1 MMKHNK
7 YNWLLLVLALVAINF
22 LASVFHFRFDLTEE
36 KRYSLSEPTKTLL
49 RNLEEP
55 IHIEVFLKGEFP
67 AGFRKLAVGVEE
79 FLQEMKLYGGNR
91 IQYSF
96 TDPLA
101 GLADSTAQYVIDS
114 IGYFYEIPAFT
125 LQAPGKVGD
134 AQTQK
139 LVLPG
144 AVVRY
149 RDTAVGINLLKG
161 EQGLGTEPEQL
172 AALYNNIEASMEYKF
187 ANAIQKATMENK
199 PSVGYV
205 LGNGQ
210 GWGYNVDDMVRTL
223 ISQYDFDTIN
233 IKQVPFIPPFDAIV
247 VAKPTLPFT
256 DQDKIKLDQYVMHG
270 GKILWMID
278 NMYAEF
284 DSLYKSQGFV
294 AFDRGLNLE
303 DILFN
308 YGVRL
313 NQNLLQDMQSDKLP
327 QVSTGGSEQMRL
339 VDWPFF
345 PILNGTQHPI
355 SKNLDGVR
363 AMFPNSIDTVEAGGI
378 NKTVLL
384 QSSTNARLLEA
395 PAKIDFEFLQIAPD
409 IRAFQLQNVPVAV
422 LLEGNFRSLYTGRI
436 PAALRDSMAGYNYQF
451 INQNTSPNKM
461 IVVADGD
468 VAMNQFSPNTGPLQ
482 MGTNVFTRYTYANK
496 DFFLNAMDFLVNP
509 SDILQSRSKEF
520 RLRLLDPK
528 RTEKEKVKWQ
538 LINIALPI
546 LLVILFGFL
555 YQHLRKKRFAS

>member
-1 MMKHNK
+1 
-7 YNWLLLVLALVAINF
+7 
-22 LASVFHFRFDLTEE
+22 
-36 KRYSLSEPTKTLL
+36 
-49 RNLEEP
+49 
-55 IHIEVFLKGEFP
+55 
-67 AGFRKLAVGVEE
+67 
-79 FLQEMKLYGGNR
+79 
-91 IQYSF
+91 
-96 TDPLA
+96 
-101 GLADSTAQYVIDS
+101 
-114 IGYFYEIPAFT
+114 
-125 LQAPGKVGD
+125 
-134 AQTQK
+134 
-139 LVLPG
+139 
-144 AVVRY
+144 
-149 RDTAVGINLLKG
+149 
-161 EQGLGTEPEQL
+161 
-172 AALYNNIEASMEYKF
+172 
-187 ANAIQKATMENK
+187 
-199 PSVGYV
+199 
-205 LGNGQ
+205 
-210 GWGYNVDDMVRTL
+210 
-223 ISQYDFDTIN
+223 
-233 IKQVPFIPPFDAIV
+233 
-247 VAKPTLPFT
+247 
-256 DQDKIKLDQYVMHG
+256 
-270 GKILWMID
+270 
-278 NMYAEF
+278 
-284 DSLYKSQGFV
+284 
-294 AFDRGLNLE
+294 LNLE